1 MFKYLVLVADEGFV
15 VVKRHCLFLLE
26 FVSAVSVFVF
36 FEVLD
41 ELEYL
46 FEGVVSLFLQLLL
59 EERFVVDEKRFDM
72 LLEVLLVGDL
82 ELAF

>member
-1 MFKYLVLVADEGFV
+1 MLEYLILVADERLV

-46 FEGVVSLFLQLLL
+46 FEGVVCLFLELLL
-59 EERFVVDEKRFDM
+59 EERFVMDEKGFNV
-72 LLEVLLVGDL
+72 LLEVLFVCDL
-82 ELAF
+82 ELTF